1 VIRSF
6 KDKSVVKIKHEKCKK
21 IIKWINMNLIFKK
34 KLIQFNKDINMIV
47 ISKTKPL
54 LDIEKGM
61 KVSITCIEDLRE
73 VVLQGGLTSTEDEI
87 HFFKYI
93 KPNVMG
99 YFLFFYYLQ
108 QIENV
113 RPKGTLDSI
122 SKYLQMSV
130 QKYENFLYN
139 RNEYYYYYK
148 SDDTQHD
155 EQYFIRC
162 NLKPNAYC
170 HHPYSML
177 DSNFATSHDY
187 LFADFKA
194 HEMVIDYLSIEINK
208 LEILRNNQ
216 QFKFEKAIGKSRYNW
231 TDKKIAAAELIYALV
246 ESGSINHGNVDV
258 NALTEDIS
266 KLFNI
271 DDLEIYRSY
280 VDIKNRKKNPVPFLD
295 RLRENLVKRID
306 KDFND

>member
-1 VIRSF
+1 MIRAFENILEQF
-6 KDKSVVKIKHEKCKK
+6 K
-21 IIKWINMNLIFKK
+21 
-34 KLIQFNKDINMIV
+34 KDINFIA
-47 ISKTKPL
+47 ISQAMSL

-61 KVSITCIEDLRE
+61 KISITCIHDLKE
-73 VVLQGGLTSTEDEI
+73 VVLRNGLSSTEEEI
-87 HFFKYI
+87 YFFKYI

-113 RPKGTLDSI
+113 RPKGTLSSI
-122 SKYLQMSV
+122 SKYLQNKIEES
-130 QKYENFLYN
+130 ERFLHN
-139 RNEYYYYYK
+139 RNGYYYYYK
-148 SDDTQHD
+148 SDDMQHD

-162 NLKPNAYC
+162 NLRPKDYC

-177 DSNFATSHDY
+177 DSNFSTSHDY

-194 HEMVIDYLSIEINK
+194 HEMVIDYLTTEINK

-216 QFKFEKAIGKSRYNW
+216 QFTFEKAIGKTRYNW